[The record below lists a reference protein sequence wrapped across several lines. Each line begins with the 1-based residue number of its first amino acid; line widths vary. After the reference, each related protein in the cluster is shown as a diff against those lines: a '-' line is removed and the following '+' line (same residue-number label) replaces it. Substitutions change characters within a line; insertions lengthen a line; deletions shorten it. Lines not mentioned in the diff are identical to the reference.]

1 MKEKV
6 AKNVEEEVKD
16 ARVYEFGYVLVPTI
30 DLDALVG
37 EVSRLKK
44 VVEDRGG
51 VFISEEAPRLMNL
64 AYEMS
69 RVVDNKKTWFTNG
82 YFGWVKF
89 EIDPSHAEAIEAI
102 FRLDEKIVRYIVI
115 KTVRENTMSTKRPA
129 RMDARK
135 KVEDDK
141 NVGTASDIFSTKTES
156 VPEKAKEEVKPM
168 DAEEVDREIEAMVLP
183 E

>member
-1 MKEKV
+1 MDSDKGSTAVYEVSYLLLPTLSQEQVPGKV
-6 AKNVEEEVKD
+6 AGIKE
-16 ARVYEFGYVLVPTI
+16 ALTSFGATLISDEDPVLI
-30 DLDALVG
+30 DLAYQMV
-37 EVSRLKK
+37 K
-44 VVEDRGG
+44 VVQTTRHKADE
-51 VFISEEAPRLMNL
+51 
-64 AYEMS
+64 
-69 RVVDNKKTWFTNG
+69 G

-156 VPEKAKEEVKPM
+156 APLKAKEEVKPM